1 MADESLQSRKVAFI
15 HINRT
20 GGSTFRKILQNM
32 YGPAYHF
39 ALDPTI
45 KGIESDI
52 KQYQALEFHVVVT
65 ANDMFMTHA
74 QLAQQNRWDLLD
86 DSSVFVLFRDP
97 VDYYLSTYH
106 HSVQRRAFIE
116 PALVAR
122 GYKFPDSLEEFMS
135 WQPTFNAQL
144 AYLLGIKRD
153 IGYYVTRADL
163 EKAKEL
169 LRRPNFHIGLTERF
183 ADAIHILQHETGRRV
198 PGGTILN
205 VNRNP
210 DRPALETVPES
221 VRETIRRNSDLDYEL
236 YDFARELFLE
246 DLARC
251 GPVSDFKFEEEAVP
265 EMQAANDEVV
275 IAPPSLWSR
284 LRGALGR

>member
-1 MADESLQSRKVAFI
+1 MVDVSLQSRKVAFI

-20 GGSTFRKILQNM
+20 GGSTFRKILQTL
-32 YGPAYHF
+32 YGPGYHF

-45 KGIESDI
+45 PGIAADI

-65 ANDMFMTHA
+65 DNDMFITHH
-74 QLAQQNRWDLLD
+74 QISEQNRWDLLD
-86 DSSVFVLFRDP
+86 NSAVFVLFRDP

-116 PALVAR
+116 PALLAR
-122 GYKFPDSLEEFMS
+122 GFKFPESLEEFMS
-135 WQPTFNAQL
+135 WPPTFNAEL
-144 AYLLGIKRD
+144 TYFLGIKRD
-153 IGYYVTRADL
+153 TGYCPTRADL

-169 LRRPNFHIGLTERF
+169 LLRPNFHAGLTERF

-198 PGGTILN
+198 PGGLILN

-221 VRETIRRNSDLDYEL
+221 VRETIRSQSGLDYEL

-251 GPVSDFKFEEEAVP
+251 GPVSEFKFEEEIVAEPTLSTEDAVLP
-265 EMQAANDEVV
+265 Q
-275 IAPPSLWSR
+275 
-284 LRGALGR
+284 G